1 MPGTTYVLVML
12 GIVALI
18 GVLVV
23 PALIRKRCTK
33 CGKRNSLD
41 AESCAKCK
49 APFPDDECG

>member
-33 CGKRNSLD
+33 CGERNPLD
-41 AESCAKCK
+41 AESCAKCN